1 MEGAARKATWVNV
14 LCLLSV
20 GAILGR
26 KTGWKQYGSMYL
38 LVYLSILLIDKRNDL
53 TEIGHMCSNM
63 LTYRTVKNKS

>member
-1 MEGAARKATWVNV
+1 MRNVGQCVTLIATRGAA
-14 LCLLSV
+14 
-20 GAILGR
+20 
-26 KTGWKQYGSMYL
+26 WKQYGSMYL